1 VFESP
6 RARKAK
12 PLVEPVSA
20 RMRLPL
26 PGHRL
31 CCGSNPREPFSIRV
45 TASRE
50 AKPLLLGLSPET
62 VRVDLLTFSAA
73 ERKTLALT

>member
-1 VFESP
+1 MFESP

-50 AKPLLLGLSPET
+50 A
-62 VRVDLLTFSAA
+62 
-73 ERKTLALT
+73 